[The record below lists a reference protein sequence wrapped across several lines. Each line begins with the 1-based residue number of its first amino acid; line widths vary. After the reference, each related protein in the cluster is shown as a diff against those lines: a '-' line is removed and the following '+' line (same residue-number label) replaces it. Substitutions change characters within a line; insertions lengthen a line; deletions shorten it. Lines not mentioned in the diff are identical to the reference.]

1 MKFKLLEDNKSIIKD
16 IEHLDKLIVELRTTK
31 GLDESLKKEL
41 ILVYDKNISPWMKKY
56 YLLGKE
62 TPINKEQEMT
72 ELIINTI
79 ITVSSLLKHK

>member
-1 MKFKLLEDNKSIIKD
+1 MKYKLLEDNKSIIKD
-16 IEHLDKLIVELRTTK
+16 IEHLDKLIVELRITK

-41 ILVYDKNISPWMKKY
+41 ILIYDKNISPWMKKY

-79 ITVSSLLKHK
+79 ITVSSLLKYK

>member
-1 MKFKLLEDNKSIIKD
+1 MKYKLLEDNKSIIKD

>member
-1 MKFKLLEDNKSIIKD
+1 MKYKLLEDNKSIIKD

-79 ITVSSLLKHK
+79 ITVSSLLKYK